1 MTPSLALGRRAVACA
16 GWRWK
21 AAGISERIG
30 GYLRVPFDALPY
42 LSDPATRGCLL
53 ALVREAWGDPT
64 AMVSAVKDA
73 DGSVSHWICY
83 VFPCEDREARFPAT
97 IEPAAL
103 VAALEAAPMR
113 TT

>member
-1 MTPSLALGRRAVACA
+1 MTPDLIALGRRAVACA

-30 GYLRVPFDALPY
+30 GYLRVPFDALPD

-53 ALVREAWGDPT
+53 ALVREAWGDPHL
-64 AMVSAVKDA
+64 SAVAFAGDWRVHGDS
-73 DGSVSHWICY
+73 DGMCSH
-83 VFPCEDREARFPAT
+83 DHDTEA
-97 IEPAAL
+97 EAL
-103 VAALEAAPMR
+103 IAALEAAPRR